1 MNLEANDNKSLI
13 NGYFTS
19 TSVDDK
25 TYAGIGDNGSTTAED
40 GDVTVEATEKTK
52 LDAIAGAA
60 SGSGAASVG
69 ISMNLAIINGTAE
82 ARLGGTVKADKGNVK
97 VHAQNTLNIP
107 NFISSGGSVSGSA
120 SVAGT
125 ITVIKVGEKATAYI
139 APKANVYADGNVIV
153 LAESAQ
159 DIRVINGSVS
169 GGGVAGVGVAITMV
183 FPLFNKRL
191 SVLMI

>member
-1 MNLEANDNKSLI
+1 
-13 NGYFTS
+13 
-19 TSVDDK
+19 
-25 TYAGIGDNGSTTAED
+25 
-40 GDVTVEATEKTK
+40 
-52 LDAIAGAA
+52 
-60 SGSGAASVG
+60 
-69 ISMNLAIINGTAE
+69 MNLAIINGTAE

-97 VHAQNTLNIP
+97 VHAQNILNIP

-169 GGGVAGVGVAITMV
+169 GGGVAGVGVATNVII
-183 FPLFNKRL
+183 FSNKTHAYVGDGATVTANANRGNVQFVDGTTT
-191 SVLMI
+191 SNDR